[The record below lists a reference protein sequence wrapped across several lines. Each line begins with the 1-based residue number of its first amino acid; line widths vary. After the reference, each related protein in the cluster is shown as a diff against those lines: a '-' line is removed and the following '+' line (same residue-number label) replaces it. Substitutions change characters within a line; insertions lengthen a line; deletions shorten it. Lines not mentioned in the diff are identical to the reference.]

1 MHSESSIVPR
11 GDLAGRQEGHSLGHS
26 AGDDEARPC
35 NVTRRFR
42 LIFPSS
48 EVANPIDGAFNRC
61 FCSFSLR
68 LLSFLLCFIP
78 PPAATASTLARFVS
92 STPRFFTFRCPSL
105 SASSSSLGALGAQL
119 CQILH
124 GKSIFLVAYQFHPIP
139 GSMMA
144 LTAHAS
150 CPARPSLFSSCPS
163 HPLCHPTIKL
173 PTPSHSP
180 ISSQTFYLVSTMLM
194 IMIFCRKPAPRHC
207 RSAPRSTPPSAPSFL
222 LYCNP

>member
-26 AGDDEARPC
+26 AGDDEARPR

-48 EVANPIDGAFNRC
+48 EVANPIDGAFTRC

-68 LLSFLLCFIP
+68 LLSFLLRFIP

-139 GSMMA
+139 GSMMTV
-144 LTAHAS
+144 LTAMRHA
-150 CPARPSLFSSCPS
+150 PLALLYFLFV
-163 HPLCHPTIKL
+163 L
-173 PTPSHSP
+173 PTHSVIP
-180 ISSQTFYLVSTMLM
+180 LSNYPRRATLRSLRRRSISS
-194 IMIFCRKPAPRHC
+194 RPR
-207 RSAPRSTPPSAPSFL
+207 P
-222 LYCNP
+222 

>member
-1 MHSESSIVPR
+1 VHSESSIVPR

-48 EVANPIDGAFNRC
+48 EVANPIDGAFTRC

-124 GKSIFLVAYQFHPIP
+124 EKSIFLVAYQLHPIP

-163 HPLCHPTIKL
+163 PPTLSSHYQIADAEPLPDLFADVLSRLDHDHDLPSESNIKMLLISAALHSTISTVL
-173 PTPSHSP
+173 PS
-180 ISSQTFYLVSTMLM
+180 
-194 IMIFCRKPAPRHC
+194 
-207 RSAPRSTPPSAPSFL
+207 L
-222 LYCNP
+222 L